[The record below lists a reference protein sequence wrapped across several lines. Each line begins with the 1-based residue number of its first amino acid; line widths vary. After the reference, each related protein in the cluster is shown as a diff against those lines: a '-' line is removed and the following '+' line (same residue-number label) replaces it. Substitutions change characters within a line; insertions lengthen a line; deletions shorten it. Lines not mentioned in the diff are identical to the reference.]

1 MPLSRLLGR
10 ISGILHDGTWSG
22 GHCGHLRVG
31 LFNFASLLPVRGM
44 LDLHRFQVDETRE
57 IDFDRNREAVDVEVF
72 YCGLCRSGRN
82 GPPRLYGQRQPTLL
96 LHHAAQYGFGPRAGA
111 QFVLQLRLT
120 GIPAF
125 QRTLQH
131 KTVIETSDVVCIEK
145 DRLFAH

>member
-1 MPLSRLLGR
+1 MEGGVEATVAIFASGCS
-10 ISGILHDGTWSG
+10 IS
-22 GHCGHLRVG
+22 
-31 LFNFASLLPVRGM
+31 SLLPVRGM

-57 IDFDRNREAVDVEVF
+57 IGFDRNREAVDVEVF

-96 LHHAAQYGFGPRAGA
+96 LHHAAQYGFGPGAGA